1 MVHELLKMRRSVR
14 LAAKTISEVSSQ
26 SSNQIVG
33 LKARRKSTKGV
44 KTTNKDSAYKKSI
57 KRNRET
63 SCTSDCDENE
73 CKESMVNCS
82 GIIEEKIKPKL
93 KRVKTEQ
100 DNSTVIASGNLVQ
113 QPMLQGKLVGAH
125 VSISGGIQNAVSEAL
140 KIGAKA
146 FGLFLRSQRQWKS
159 KPLEDKAAE
168 LFKQACERG
177 GFSARAILPHGI
189 YLMNCGSPEEETL
202 AKSRETLVEELKR
215 CEKLGLT
222 LYNFHPGST
231 CGKITVEECIDRI
244 AESINGAHLQ
254 TNHVVTVLENMS
266 CQGNTVGGKFEELR
280 EIIDRVKDK
289 SRVGVCI
296 DTCHAFA
303 AGYDISS
310 DGGFDKMMQEFESVI
325 GLKYLRAVHL
335 NDSKGELGCHLDRHE
350 NIGKGKIGINAFRRL
365 MMDPRFNGI
374 PMILETPCE
383 AENTYQKEV
392 KLLYSF
398 LDGKS

>member
-1 MVHELLKMRRSVR
+1 MRRSVR
-14 LAAKTISEVSSQ
+14 LTAKTIGEVSSQ

-33 LKARRKSTKGV
+33 LKARSKSTKGG
-44 KTTNKDSAYKKSI
+44 KQTNKDSVYKKSI

-63 SCTSDCDENE
+63 SSTSDCDENE
-73 CKESMVNCS
+73 RKESMVNCS
-82 GIIEEKIKPKL
+82 GIIEEKLKPKL

-100 DNSTVIASGNLVQ
+100 DNSTVIASGNLQ
-113 QPMLQGKLVGAH
+113 QPMFQGKLVGAH
-125 VSISGGIQNAVSEAL
+125 VSISGGMQNAVSEAL

-231 CGKITVEECIDRI
+231 CGKITVEECMDRI
-244 AESINGAHLQ
+244 AESINEAHLQ

-280 EIIDRVKDK
+280 EIIDRVEDK

-303 AGYDISS
+303 AGYDVSS

-383 AENTYQKEV
+383 AENTYQEEV

>member
-1 MVHELLKMRRSVR
+1 MRRSVR
-14 LAAKTISEVSSQ
+14 LTAKTISEVSSR

-33 LKARRKSTKGV
+33 LKARSKSTKGG
-44 KTTNKDSAYKKSI
+44 KKTNKDSVYKKSI

-63 SCTSDCDENE
+63 SSTSDCDENE

-100 DNSTVIASGNLVQ
+100 ENSTVIASGNLVQ

-215 CEKLGLT
+215 CEKLDLT

-383 AENTYQKEV
+383 AETTYQKEV

>member
-26 SSNQIVG
+26 SSNQIVR
-33 LKARRKSTKGV
+33 LKARSKSTKGG
-44 KTTNKDSAYKKSI
+44 KKTNKYSVYKKSI

-63 SCTSDCDENE
+63 SSTSDCDENE

-100 DNSTVIASGNLVQ
+100 DNSTVIASGNLQ

-125 VSISGGIQNAVSEAL
+125 DSISGGIQNAVSEAL

-215 CEKLGLT
+215 CEKLGLA

-244 AESINGAHLQ
+244 AQSINEAHLQ

-280 EIIDRVKDK
+280 EIIDRVEDK

-398 LDGKS
+398 RDGKS

>member
-1 MVHELLKMRRSVR
+1 MRRSVR
-14 LAAKTISEVSSQ
+14 LTAKTISEVSSR
-26 SSNQIVG
+26 SSDQIVG
-33 LKARRKSTKGV
+33 LKARSKSTKGG
-44 KTTNKDSAYKKSI
+44 KKTNKDSAYKKSI

-63 SCTSDCDENE
+63 SSTSDCDENE

-215 CEKLGLT
+215 CEKLDLT

-266 CQGNTVGGKFEELR
+266 CQGNTV
-280 EIIDRVKDK
+280 
-289 SRVGVCI
+289 S
-296 DTCHAFA
+296 
-303 AGYDISS
+303 
-310 DGGFDKMMQEFESVI
+310 
-325 GLKYLRAVHL
+325 
-335 NDSKGELGCHLDRHE
+335 GE
-350 NIGKGKIGINAFRRL
+350 K
-365 MMDPRFNGI
+365 
-374 PMILETPCE
+374 
-383 AENTYQKEV
+383 QK
-392 KLLYSF
+392 K
-398 LDGKS
+398 

>member
-1 MVHELLKMRRSVR
+1 MRRSVR
-14 LAAKTISEVSSQ
+14 LAAKTISDVSPQ

-33 LKARRKSTKGV
+33 LKARPNSTKEGK
-44 KTTNKDSAYKKSI
+44 KTSKESDYKKSI

-63 SCTSDCDENE
+63 STTDCDENE
-73 CKESMVNCS
+73 RKENMVRYS

-93 KRVKTEQ
+93 KRVKTEP
-100 DNSTVIASGNLVQ
+100 DNSMVIANRNLQ
-113 QPMLQGKLVGAH
+113 QPILQGKLVGAH
-125 VSISGGIQNAVSEAL
+125 VSISGGIQNAISEAL

-168 LFKQACERG
+168 LFKQACEQG

-244 AESINGAHLQ
+244 AESINEAHLQ
-254 TNHVVTVLENMS
+254 TNYVVTVLENMS
-266 CQGNTVGGKFEELR
+266 CQGNTV
-280 EIIDRVKDK
+280 
-289 SRVGVCI
+289 SC
-296 DTCHAFA
+296 
-303 AGYDISS
+303 
-310 DGGFDKMMQEFESVI
+310 
-325 GLKYLRAVHL
+325 
-335 NDSKGELGCHLDRHE
+335 
-350 NIGKGKIGINAFRRL
+350 
-365 MMDPRFNGI
+365 
-374 PMILETPCE
+374 
-383 AENTYQKEV
+383 QKP
-392 KLLYSF
+392 K
-398 LDGKS
+398 K

>member
-1 MVHELLKMRRSVR
+1 MRRSVR

-26 SSNQIVG
+26 SSNQILG
-33 LKARRKSTKGV
+33 LKARSKSTKGG
-44 KTTNKDSAYKKSI
+44 KKTNKDRVYKKSI

-63 SCTSDCDENE
+63 SSTSDCDENE

-215 CEKLGLT
+215 CEKLDLT